1 MKDKIL
7 DYVKSVV
14 TDEVILAAIV
24 AIEHVLVA
32 KYSNK

>member
-1 MKDKIL
+1 MKDKVY
-7 DYVKSVV
+7 DYIKSVV

-24 AIEHVLVA
+24 AIEHILVA